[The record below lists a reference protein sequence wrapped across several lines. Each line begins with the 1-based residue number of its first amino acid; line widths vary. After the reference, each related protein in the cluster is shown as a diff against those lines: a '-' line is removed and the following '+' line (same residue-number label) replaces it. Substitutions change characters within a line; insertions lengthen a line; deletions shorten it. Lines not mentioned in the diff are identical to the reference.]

1 MGPMIRAASLRGFA
15 TLVRELGG
23 DPAEHLTRF
32 GLPRDALDGDD
43 GLIPITAHDL
53 MLDTAAHELSCPDF
67 GLRLAS
73 FQDLTI
79 LGPLALAIQASST
92 VAEALQCASRF
103 MFVHSPALSVA
114 VEPDPR
120 RGRGVVA
127 LTYRKDL
134 LESPYSP
141 QAMELGLGLFHHI
154 AGQLLDEN
162 TGLRSVE
169 IPHQP
174 ISPVSRYTDFFEA
187 DVKFGCSTAA
197 LRVERRILD
206 ARFTGADD
214 AIRAMAL
221 DHLARNY
228 PDPTT
233 QVAVQLRRALAES
246 LGISRPVLGDF
257 ARLLSLHP
265 RTLQR
270 RLAAE
275 GTTFEEQLDAV
286 RRDAAH
292 RLLTTTTLPVGQV
305 ASMVGFEEQ
314 SSLSHAVRRWHSMS
328 PRELR
333 ESAPPVVALK
343 QVSM

>member
-1 MGPMIRAASLRGFA
+1 
-15 TLVRELGG
+15 
-23 DPAEHLTRF
+23 
-32 GLPRDALDGDD
+32 
-43 GLIPITAHDL
+43 
-53 MLDTAAHELSCPDF
+53 
-67 GLRLAS
+67 
-73 FQDLTI
+73 
-79 LGPLALAIQASST
+79 
-92 VAEALQCASRF
+92 
-103 MFVHSPALSVA
+103 MFVPGPALSVA
-114 VEPDPR
+114 VEPAPR

-275 GTTFEEQLDAV
+275 GTTFEDQLDAV

-314 SSLSHAVRRWHSMS
+314 SSLSHAVIPPFDRTWCTLLDHISAHGAAFGAVQTRRRAANGRMMRATRA
-328 PRELR
+328 PRRKFARSVMGRLHR
-333 ESAPPVVALK
+333 HAC
-343 QVSM
+343 